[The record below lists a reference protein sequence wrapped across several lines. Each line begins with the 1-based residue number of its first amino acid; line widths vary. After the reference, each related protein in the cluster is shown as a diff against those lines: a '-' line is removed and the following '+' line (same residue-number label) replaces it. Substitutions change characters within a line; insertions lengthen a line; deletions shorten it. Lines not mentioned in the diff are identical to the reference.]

1 MSDEGDRVK
10 RLQGASRKGK
20 QKRARQD
27 VEDLMGTIYR
37 EAANPGCSSRLM
49 SSDTGVLDRIDTV
62 TFPGRYVT
70 RVLRV
75 RPFEVTKRFVRPQ
88 LTCDHNTEPNADSV
102 VNKLFGI
109 QQLQNLLLVITPTS
123 TNTEK
128 YIVHGY
134 AIDGERHL
142 GVTSLTTD
150 EKDLIVYTQRADNY
164 SIIYSSDYL
173 ELEHAFKKT
182 EIKNRIFEVFQQK
195 PTRSVRLSYAG
206 NTITLRYRHCKPQKK
221 DKVTKDTK
229 KTRTESSPVNEA
241 NPKQHLK
248 PVRHDCL
255 LRPQPNIGHKN
266 SSIKQ
271 KTLVGTS
278 SRLPVGNS
286 NRLSSTSIRARS
298 QLQATKENTSSTRRS
313 PCASFSPD
321 SSNEISRA
329 SVNTRIQHPVA
340 SEGHNHR
347 AKSRLRTRD
356 HSQETIDKNNANPKA
371 RNKPHFSINPK
382 PKMLTRTRTS
392 SPVPPEK
399 KNSEHRS
406 LIKNRTHPRVRSRSN
421 SAVANDSTSS
431 VQGELIRNRTHSVK
445 RSRSDSPVANG
456 SASLVQ
462 SSQIRNLT
470 HSAMISRSDSPV
482 ANVCSSVKRRVGEK
496 HKISRRG
503 DGDFNT
509 RSNLTIT
516 AEGGNTES
524 RYLIINR
531 THSALRSRSNSPV
544 SKDCC
549 KHTDLDMSMG
559 NRDVTR
565 NVSLESRFRSPVNDS
580 CSSEHKPLVTNRT
593 YSALVRSRSN
603 ENDNVKDRNAL
614 GKSTNSFLSN
624 ESSELNIKTLMKPRS
639 NVPLTTD
646 SSNSILRSPLENR
659 NDSNDV
665 AKSYSNSPVSNES
678 QCSLNRTPVATRVN
692 SNASIVS
699 SELEYQT
706 PRGTRSPS
714 PVTSN
719 SFISMIRAPLPGRT
733 HSANLIG
740 EANSDSAD
748 TANGRHSIS
757 NVPMDPLAESQVS
770 IDSND
775 IKPMFPNAFI
785 HAGDSVFSNCDLRA
799 DGMAQDISE
808 KESSASV
815 ETSYIS
821 CFYSNPYP
829 KASLNS
835 VLPPEQ
841 DVFSS
846 VMSIKDWDLPHG
858 FNLLDDTERNTTNLG
873 HMQQRFKRGQPIANG
888 KDMKSPEL
896 TAAQPQPQPYSNNR
910 EPKASAKR
918 KIFIPQLDKELLYQR
933 ERLWN
938 CCVGL
943 NSKRRVN
950 FMVES
955 NKDAAHLAKKM
966 AREEPPKVKSD
977 GVKVLWKPH
986 PLCESEGAI
995 YIPSELSK
1003 LKFDCSQ
1010 SIIRARSSYF
1020 ERLMDPVRVPP
1031 NFSKR
1036 AYDQLQKKLSRMTA
1050 KQAFDNLAR
1059 LVENINAR
1067 AIPQNRQLLT
1077 FFRIAELL
1085 EIKMYVRTESYW
1097 AGRSPTIDPR
1107 CRCECYMFDDRNEFV
1122 LSVGLLSKQLNIFAE
1137 LFPGIKPNIR
1147 YIDNAFELTQMPT
1160 MLTKCIRSVMV
1171 TLRAQT
1177 LFNMMAEVAYEV
1189 LSPKATLLALSQESP
1204 KKPKPIAKS
1213 KEEDTELQRI
1223 LEIEEARRQL
1233 HRQHQQQQH
1242 PVEGE

>member
-1 MSDEGDRVK
+1 MSDESDRVK

-27 VEDLMGTIYR
+27 VEDIMGMIYR
-37 EAANPGCSSRLM
+37 EAATPGCSSRLM
-49 SSDTGVLDRIDTV
+49 SSDTGILDRIDTV

-88 LTCDHNTEPNADSV
+88 LACDHNSEPNADSV
-102 VNKLFGI
+102 VSKLFGI

-123 TNTEK
+123 TTTEK

-134 AIDGERHL
+134 VIDGERHL
-142 GVTSLTTD
+142 GVTSLTAD

-195 PTRSVRLSYAG
+195 PTRSVRLTYAG
-206 NTITLRYRHCKPQKK
+206 NNVTLRYRHCKPQKNEK
-221 DKVTKDTK
+221 ITKDIKK
-229 KTRTESSPVNEA
+229 KTRNELSAVNES

-255 LRPQPNIGHKN
+255 SRPQPNIGHKN
-266 SSIKQ
+266 NSMKQ

-278 SRLPVGNS
+278 SRLPVGNC

-298 QLQATKENTSSTRRS
+298 QLQATKDNTSSTRRS
-313 PCASFSPD
+313 PLENE
-321 SSNEISRA
+321 SNELA
-329 SVNTRIQHPVA
+329 SLNTPQVA
-340 SEGHNHR
+340 SQNHNHR

-356 HSQETIDKNNANPKA
+356 HSQETIDKNNPNPKA
-371 RNKPHFSINPK
+371 HSKPQVSISPK
-382 PKMLTRTRTS
+382 PKMSTRTRTN
-392 SPVPPEK
+392 SPSTLEK
-399 KNSEHRS
+399 QNSEHRS

-431 VQGELIRNRTHSVK
+431 VQGELIKNHTHSIM

-456 SASLVQ
+456 STSLVQ
-462 SSQIRNLT
+462 SSQIRNRT
-470 HSAMISRSDSPV
+470 HSVIISRSDSPV
-482 ANVCSSVKRRVGEK
+482 ANVCSSENGRLAKKRK
-496 HKISRRG
+496 SSRHG
-503 DGDFNT
+503 DGDCNT
-509 RSNLTIT
+509 RSNLAIT

-524 RYLIINR
+524 KYLIINR
-531 THSALRSRSNSPV
+531 THSALRSRSNSPL

-549 KHTDLDMSMG
+549 KHTDLYMSMG
-559 NRDVTR
+559 NRDVTGK
-565 NVSLESRFRSPVNDS
+565 VSIESRFRSPVNDS
-580 CSSEHKPLVTNRT
+580 CSSEHKPLVTHRT
-593 YSALVRSRSN
+593 YSALARNRSN
-603 ENDNVKDRNAL
+603 ESDNVKDKNAL
-614 GKSTNSFLSN
+614 GKRTNSFLSN

-646 SSNSILRSPLENR
+646 SSNSILRSPLGNR
-659 NDSNDV
+659 NDSNDA
-665 AKSYSNSPVSNES
+665 AKICSNSPVSNES
-678 QCSLNRTPVATRVN
+678 QCSLNRTPVATRMN

-719 SFISMIRAPLPGRT
+719 SFVSMIRAPLPART

-740 EANSDSAD
+740 EPNSNSAD
-748 TANGRHSIS
+748 TANGRNSIS
-757 NVPMDPLAESQVS
+757 KVPTESHAESQVS

-775 IKPMFPNAFI
+775 IKPMFPNAFTR
-785 HAGDSVFSNCDLRA
+785 AGDSVFSNCDLRG
-799 DGMAQDISE
+799 DGMAQEISE
-808 KESSASV
+808 KESSGSV

-829 KASLNS
+829 TAGLNA
-835 VLPPEQ
+835 VLPPER

-858 FNLLDDTERNTTNLG
+858 FNLQDDTERNINTNDLG
-873 HMQQRFKRGQPIANG
+873 HVQQRFKRGQAIANG

-896 TAAQPQPQPYSNNR
+896 TAAQAQPQPYSNNR
-910 EPKASAKR
+910 EPKASTKR
-918 KIFIPQLDKELLYQR
+918 KIFIPQLDKEMLYQR

-950 FMVES
+950 FKIES
-955 NKDAAHLAKKM
+955 NKDAAQLTKKIV
-966 AREEPPKVKSD
+966 REEPPKVKSD

-986 PLCESEGAI
+986 PLCESEGDI

-1097 AGRSPTIDPR
+1097 TGRSPTIDPR
-1107 CRCECYMFDDRNEFV
+1107 CRCECYMFDDRSEFV

-1189 LSPKATLLALSQESP
+1189 LSPKATLLALSQERP
-1204 KKPKPIAKS
+1204 RKPKPIAKS

-1233 HRQHQQQQH
+1233 HRQQQH

>member
-1 MSDEGDRVK
+1 M
-10 RLQGASRKGK
+10 
-20 QKRARQD
+20 
-27 VEDLMGTIYR
+27 IYR
-37 EAANPGCSSRLM
+37 EATSPGCSSRIL
-49 SSDTGVLDRIDTV
+49 SSDTGILDRIDTV

-88 LTCDHNTEPNADSV
+88 LTCDHNSEPNADSV

-123 TNTEK
+123 TTTEK
-128 YIVHGY
+128 HIVHGY

-150 EKDLIVYTQRADNY
+150 EKDLIVYTQRTDNY

-173 ELEHAFKKT
+173 ELEHAFKRT
-182 EIKNRIFEVFQQK
+182 EVKSRIFEVFQQK
-195 PTRSVRLSYAG
+195 PSRSVRLSYAG
-206 NTITLRYRHCKPQKK
+206 NNITLRYRHCKPQKK
-221 DKVTKDTK
+221 EKVPKDIK
-229 KTRTESSPVNEA
+229 KNTRTDSPAATEA
-241 NPKQHLK
+241 YPKK
-248 PVRHDCL
+248 RPTPVRHDCL
-255 LRPQPNIGHKN
+255 SRPQPNIAHKN
-266 SSIKQ
+266 NSMKQ

-278 SRLPVGNS
+278 FSRLPVGNS
-286 NRLSSTSIRARS
+286 NRLSKTSIRARP
-298 QLQATKENTSSTRRS
+298 QLQATKENTSSNRRN
-313 PCASFSPD
+313 PLEKRLRAPFSPD
-321 SSNEISRA
+321 SSNEIPRA
-329 SVNTRIQHPVA
+329 SVNTRIQPQVA
-340 SEGHNHR
+340 AKDRNHR
-347 AKSRLRTRD
+347 TKFRLKTHD
-356 HSQETIDKNNANPKA
+356 HSHETDKNSPSPKA
-371 RNKPHFSINPK
+371 RSKPHVSIDPK
-382 PKMLTRTRTS
+382 PKM
-392 SPVPPEK
+392 K
-399 KNSEHRS
+399 KNSSEHRS
-406 LIKNRTHPRVRSRSN
+406 LEKNHTHPTDRSRSN

-431 VQGELIRNRTHSVK
+431 VQGELIRNRTHSVM
-445 RSRSDSPVANG
+445 RSRSDSPVPNG
-456 SASLVQ
+456 STSLVQ
-462 SSQIRNLT
+462 RSQIRNRS
-470 HSAMISRSDSPV
+470 HSAILSRSDSPV
-482 ANVCSSVKRRVGEK
+482 AIVSSSVDGRLAAKQK
-496 HKISRRG
+496 SSRRG
-503 DGDFNT
+503 DGDFKT
-509 RSNLTIT
+509 RSNLAVT
-516 AEGGNTES
+516 AESGNTES

-531 THSALRSRSNSPV
+531 PILALRSRTNSPV
-544 SKDCC
+544 SKP
-549 KHTDLDMSMG
+549 TD
-559 NRDVTR
+559 DVTR
-565 NVSLESRFRSPVNDS
+565 KFSLESRFRSPVNDS
-580 CSSEHKPLVTNRT
+580 CSSEHKPLLNNRT
-593 YSALVRSRSN
+593 YSALARNRSSSPASN
-603 ENDNVKDRNAL
+603 ESGNVKERNAL
-614 GKSTNSFLSN
+614 GKRTNSFLSN
-624 ESSELNIKTLMKPRS
+624 ESSELNIRTLMKPRS

-646 SSNSILRSPLENR
+646 SSNSILRSPLRNR
-659 NDSNDV
+659 NDGNDA
-665 AKSYSNSPVSNES
+665 AKIRSNSPITKES
-678 QCSLNRTPVATRVN
+678 QCSLNRTPVATRIN
-692 SNASIVS
+692 SKASIVS

-719 SFISMIRAPLPGRT
+719 SFVSMIRAPLAAR
-733 HSANLIG
+733 
-740 EANSDSAD
+740 NSIAK
-748 TANGRHSIS
+748 G
-757 NVPMDPLAESQVS
+757 PMEPHAESQVS
-770 IDSND
+770 IDSNV
-775 IKPMFPNAFI
+775 IKPMFPNAYT

-799 DGMAQDISE
+799 DGMAQELSE

-829 KASLNS
+829 KAGLNA

-846 VMSIKDWDLPHG
+846 VLSIKDWDLPHG
-858 FNLLDDTERNTTNLG
+858 FNLQDDKERNTNTTDLG
-873 HMQQRFKRGQPIANG
+873 YVQQRFKQGQSIANG
-888 KDMKSPEL
+888 KDMKPPEL
-896 TAAQPQPQPYSNNR
+896 TSQPPQPNDNNR
-910 EPKASAKR
+910 EPKASTKR
-918 KIFIPQLDKELLYQR
+918 KIFIPQLDREMLYQR

-950 FMVES
+950 FKVEPS
-955 NKDAAHLAKKM
+955 KDAAQLAKKM
-966 AREEPPKVKSD
+966 PREEPPKVKSD

-986 PLCESEGAI
+986 ALCESEGAI

-1020 ERLMDPVRVPP
+1020 ERLMEPVKVPP

-1036 AYDQLQKKLSRMTA
+1036 AYDQLQKKLGRMTA

-1097 AGRSPTIDPR
+1097 AGKSPTIDPR

-1122 LSVGLLSKQLNIFAE
+1122 LSVGLLSKQLNIFAD

-1189 LSPKATLLALSQESP
+1189 LSPKATLLALSQERP

-1233 HRQHQQQQH
+1233 HRQQQQQQH
-1242 PVEGE
+1242 PAKGD